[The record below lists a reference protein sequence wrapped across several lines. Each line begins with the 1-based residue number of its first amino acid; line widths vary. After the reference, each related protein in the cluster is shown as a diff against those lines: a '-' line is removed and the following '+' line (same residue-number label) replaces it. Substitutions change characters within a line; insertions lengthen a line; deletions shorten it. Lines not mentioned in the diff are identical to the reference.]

1 MRTLCPKPSAYKL
14 SMKTINYYKH
24 KIAYNLKGSG
34 TTIVFLHGFGENR
47 QMWSK
52 YAAYFADYQVLTI
65 DLPNAGDSAV
75 MEASVA
81 RAAKAVNAVLKA
93 EGIEKCIM
101 IGHSM
106 GGYTALAFAKLYE
119 SKLLGYCLFHSQ
131 PNADTVEKKQGRN
144 KAIDFVKKHGSAPY
158 FKGLM
163 PMLFAKDYLKEN
175 EKVVQKLIDFASQI
189 PMQGTI
195 NQLKAMRDRPDNQ
208 GVLKNSKV
216 PVCFII
222 GENDIAIPAENSLNQ
237 TFLPNTADIHILPNV
252 GHMGMFEAPL
262 KTVGILNRFI
272 EFVTAQ

>member
-1 MRTLCPKPSAYKL
+1 
-14 SMKTINYYKH
+14 MKTINYYNQ
-24 KIAYNLKGSG
+24 KIAYDLKGSG
-34 TTIVFLHGFGENR
+34 TTLVFLHGFGENR

-52 YAAYFADYQVLTI
+52 YTAYFSDYQVLTI
-65 DLPNAGDSAV
+65 DLPNTGDSEV

-81 RAAKAVNAVLKA
+81 RMAKVVNAVLMA
-93 EGIEKCIM
+93 EDIKKCLL

-106 GGYTALAFAKLYE
+106 GGYVALAFAKLYE
-119 SKLLGYCLFHSQ
+119 AKLLGYCLFHSQ
-131 PNADTVEKKQGRN
+131 PNSDTTEKKQGRN

-158 FKGLM
+158 FKGLV
-163 PMLFAKDYLKEN
+163 PMLFAKEYLKEN
-175 EKVVQKLIDFASQI
+175 EATVQKLIDFASQI
-189 PMQGTI
+189 PKQGTI

-208 GVLKNSKV
+208 AVLKNSKV

-252 GHMGMFEAPL
+252 GHMGMFEAQL

-272 EFVTAQ
+272 EFVVAQ